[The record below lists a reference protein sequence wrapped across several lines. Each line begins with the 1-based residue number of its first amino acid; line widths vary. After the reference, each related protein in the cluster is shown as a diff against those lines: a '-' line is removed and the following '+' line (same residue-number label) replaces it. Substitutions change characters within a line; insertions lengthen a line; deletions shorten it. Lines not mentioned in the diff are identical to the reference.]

1 MMKVNLSKPLLFID
15 NSYLIFYKFYAT
27 IQWFKASKQKTDIPS
42 DYNWIDDTIFMN
54 KFKKL
59 YLPAVDKIVKK
70 QKLDI
75 PYSNYIFAKDCSRKD
90 IWRTKTYQEYKI
102 QREEV
107 YKSNDWKGGP
117 IFSYVNQTLLPELQ
131 SKHKF
136 HIVNHPHLEADDIVA
151 CFTRH
156 IQKTLPKQKIYIIT
170 SDHDYLQLINDTT
183 IINLK
188 NKILNEKSC
197 GNPKHDLLIKI
208 ICGDGADNIKGCFKR
223 CGYKTAL
230 KLVKNPELLEKRF
243 QKEKGS
249 KKIFEENTRLIDF
262 NYIPSNLVESLLNKN
277 KII

>member
-1 MMKVNLSKPLLFID
+1 MKVNLSKPLLFID

-59 YLPAVDKIVKK
+59 FLPAVDKIVKK

-75 PYSNYIFAKDCSRKD
+75 PYCNYIFAKDCSRKD
-90 IWRTKTYQEYKI
+90 IWRTKSYQEYKI

-117 IFSYVNQTLLPELQ
+117 IFSYVNKTLLPELQ

-136 HIVNHPHLEADDIVA
+136 HIVKHPHLEADDIVA

-156 IQKTLPKQKIYIIT
+156 IQKTLPEQKIYIIT
-170 SDHDYLQLINDTT
+170 SDHDYLQLINDNTT

-208 ICGDGADNIKGCFKR
+208 ICGDGSDNIKGCFKR

-230 KLVKNPELLEKRF
+230 KLVKNPELLDS
-243 QKEKGS
+243 S
-249 KKIFEENTRLIDF
+249 KPAASSLAELMRLPEA
-262 NYIPSNLVESLLNKN
+262 NRS
-277 KII
+277 